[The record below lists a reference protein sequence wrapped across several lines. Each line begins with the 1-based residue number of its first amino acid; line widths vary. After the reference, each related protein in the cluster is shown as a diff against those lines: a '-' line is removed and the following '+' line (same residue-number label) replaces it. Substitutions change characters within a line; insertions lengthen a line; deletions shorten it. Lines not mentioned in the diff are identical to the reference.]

1 MENLEPYKLWLLMAA
16 VAYIA
21 FMVGRATKGASP
33 EERARR
39 DMVAQQEIET
49 ALAQLPSSKLE
60 EIDRLI
66 ADRKK
71 IEAIKVLREATGL
84 GLKLSKMAVD
94 QRSAHM

>member
-39 DMVAQQEIET
+39 DMVAHQEIET

-71 IEAIKVLREATGL
+71 IEAIKVMREATGL